1 MTFSLGQLAFIIL
14 GYLGSLFLAAYA
26 MERGW
31 LPRSWVRHPVVYIFS
46 LGVYASAW
54 AFYGSVGLAH
64 QYGYGFLAYYLGI
77 SGAFVMSPILL
88 RPILQIT
95 RIYQLSSLADLLA
108 FRYRSPGAGIMV
120 SLFMLA
126 VVIPMLTLQIT
137 AIADTLYLLNHDWPV
152 STLAFAYCLVMILF
166 AILFGAR
173 HVSPREKHEGLV
185 FAIAFESLLKM
196 IAILILGGVVLFGV
210 FPEVGGL
217 QQWLVD
223 NQDRLAHQQ
232 VTLQDGPW
240 RTLLLVFFAAAIVM
254 PHMFHM
260 AFTENM
266 NSRALR
272 PASWGFPLFLLIMSL
287 SVPPILWAGIYL
299 NVDTPPE
306 YFALGIGLKLESPF
320 LTIVTFMGGLAAA
333 SGIVIVTTLSTAAMF
348 LNH

>member
-108 FRYRSPGAGIMV
+108 FRYRSPGAGMMV

-126 VVIPMLTLQIT
+126 VVVPMLTLQIT

-185 FAIAFESLLKM
+185 FAIAFD
-196 IAILILGGVVLFGV
+196 
-210 FPEVGGL
+210 PC
-217 QQWLVD
+217 
-223 NQDRLAHQQ
+223 
-232 VTLQDGPW
+232 
-240 RTLLLVFFAAAIVM
+240 
-254 PHMFHM
+254 
-260 AFTENM
+260 
-266 NSRALR
+266 
-272 PASWGFPLFLLIMSL
+272 
-287 SVPPILWAGIYL
+287 
-299 NVDTPPE
+299 
-306 YFALGIGLKLESPF
+306 
-320 LTIVTFMGGLAAA
+320 
-333 SGIVIVTTLSTAAMF
+333 
-348 LNH
+348 